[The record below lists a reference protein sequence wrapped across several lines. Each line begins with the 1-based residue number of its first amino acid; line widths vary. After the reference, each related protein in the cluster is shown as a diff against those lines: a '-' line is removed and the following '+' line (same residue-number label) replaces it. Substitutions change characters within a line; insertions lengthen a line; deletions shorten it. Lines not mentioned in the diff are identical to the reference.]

1 MEGNTALAA
10 RKYSPE
16 FKDACVQEV
25 IRNSRPVPAV
35 ARESGVVEQTL
46 RNWVNAYKKEHPV
59 AEPELSVSE
68 RARLKELEA
77 ENRELRAENEFLGK
91 SDGLLRE
98 ETPVSVKYAFIHSE
112 EGNYPVVSMCR
123 WACVSRSGYHTWKTR
138 EPSARARRRAD
149 LAAIIT
155 FSFDESDETYGHRRV
170 HADLVR
176 WGIQVDDET
185 VRSIMRELD
194 LLPCQPRPWRPVTT
208 IPGDASDTP
217 DLVRRDFTATEP
229 GRKLV
234 GDITYIP
241 TWEGWLYLATVLDCF
256 SKKVV
261 GYAMA
266 EHMRTS
272 LVTDALDMA
281 ARNGHIRKKVT
292 VMHTDRGTQYT
303 SDEYAKHTKRLGI
316 TRSAGRTGVC
326 YDNAWA
332 ESFNGTLKNE
342 RVHRTEYPTRKHARF
357 DITRYIELRYNPR
370 RLHSALGYQT
380 PNEVEEAWYAANLA
394 A

>member
-1 MEGNTALAA
+1 M
-10 RKYSPE
+10 
-16 FKDACVQEV
+16 
-25 IRNSRPVPAV
+25 
-35 ARESGVVEQTL
+35 
-46 RNWVNAYKKEHPV
+46 
-59 AEPELSVSE
+59 SV
-68 RARLKELEA
+68 R
-77 ENRELRAENEFLGK
+77 
-91 SDGLLRE
+91 
-98 ETPVSVKYAFIHSE
+98 YAFIHSE
-112 EGNYPVVSMCR
+112 EGNYPVASMCR
-123 WACVSRSGYHTWKTR
+123 WARVSRSGYHAFRTR
-138 EPSARARRRAD
+138 TPSVRARRRAD

-155 FSFDESDETYGHRRV
+155 FSFDESDETYGYRRV

-176 WGIQVDDET
+176 WGFQVDDET

-194 LLPCQPRPWRPVTT
+194 LVPCQPRPWRPVTT
-208 IPGDASDTP
+208 IPGQAGDTP
-217 DLVRRDFTATEP
+217 DLVNRDFTATEP
-229 GRKLV
+229 GVKLV

-281 ARNGHIRKKVT
+281 ARNGHIRKGIT

-303 SDEYAKHTKRLGI
+303 SEEYARHAQKLGV
-316 TRSAGRTGVC
+316 TRSVGRTGIC

-342 RVHRTEYPTRKHARF
+342 RVHRTEYPTREHARF
-357 DITRYIELRYNPR
+357 DITRYIELRYNTR
-370 RLHSALGYQT
+370 RLHSTLGYRT
-380 PNEVEEAWYAANLA
+380 PNEVEEAWHAANIA